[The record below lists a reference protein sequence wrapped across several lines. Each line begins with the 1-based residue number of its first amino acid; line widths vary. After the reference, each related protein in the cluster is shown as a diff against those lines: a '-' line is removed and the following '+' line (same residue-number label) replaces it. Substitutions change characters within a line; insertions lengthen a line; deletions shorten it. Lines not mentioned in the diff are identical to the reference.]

1 MERCKGYCGV
11 TCVDGGCPM
20 ALRDEYAERGY
31 DITHN
36 CNECI
41 YYKGCED
48 CAFEGTEYCVKA
60 GGKADGESR
69 N

>member
-1 MERCKGYCGV
+1 MEICKGYCGV

-31 DITHN
+31 DVTHS
-36 CNECI
+36 CDECA

-48 CAFEGTEYCVKA
+48 CAFEDTEYCVKER
-60 GGKADGESR
+60 GKDNGSK
-69 N
+69 